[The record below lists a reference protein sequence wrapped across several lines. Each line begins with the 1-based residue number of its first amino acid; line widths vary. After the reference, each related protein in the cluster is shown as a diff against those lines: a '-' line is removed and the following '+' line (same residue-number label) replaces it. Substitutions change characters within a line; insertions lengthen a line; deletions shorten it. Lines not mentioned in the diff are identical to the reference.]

1 MRLRLS
7 EGAFYWPSVALGVA
21 SLVLVVTNVI
31 LISQN
36 QVVQAQVNQ
45 RQQFINQSIQLSRV
59 NDVLVRLLA
68 NAAVSA
74 KDDKLRD
81 LLAQQGI
88 TVTASPSASGSTTP
102 AQPAAP
108 AASAP
113 ATPPATTP
121 TTGGATSDKKNP

>member
-36 QVVQAQVNQ
+36 QAVQAQVNQ